1 MAELDENNVSVTSPE
16 LINDTVAM
24 TELLSFPANTPSSSA
39 KSACDPPSTSARQ
52 LLRDRLFIGNL
63 HPTVDE
69 YTLLQ
74 IFTKFGKV
82 TKLDFLFHKSGVL
95 KGKPR
100 GYAFLEYG
108 SHNEAQKAL
117 NSANG
122 KLLRGRKLAVTYANQ
137 APSDADGGVS
147 RQRKTMMETGRPTT
161 LSMLK
166 SNTGGKHKDGT
177 TNKIAMMEAKLRE
190 LEASKPKHN
199 TEPGTSTLPTSSLP
213 THPSLPPKPPL
224 TVPNVG
230 VPQSQNPTV
239 SKQSLTA
246 SFAPL
251 LRSSS
256 TSNHHSPTGSE
267 PLTKK
272 IKLASTSGPP
282 EVAKRK
288 SSGKGLLGVK
298 IVKKWTSPSPM
309 PPSSSDDHI
318 VDHHHNQE
326 PPWHQVHSIFLFK
339 YSMELVI

>member
-1 MAELDENNVSVTSPE
+1 MAELDENNVSATSPE
-16 LINDTVAM
+16 LINDAVAM

-52 LLRDRLFIGNL
+52 LLKDRLFIGNL

-224 TVPNVG
+224 TVPDVG
-230 VPQSQNPTV
+230 VPQSQNPIV

-251 LRSSS
+251 SR
-256 TSNHHSPTGSE
+256 
-267 PLTKK
+267 KK

-298 IVKKWTSPSPM
+298 IVKKWTSPSPV
-309 PPSSSDDHI
+309 PPSSDDHSDI

-326 PPWHQVHSIFLFK
+326 PPVPSSSSHALADPRTA
-339 YSMELVI
+339 